1 VKVFQGERPMAGD
14 NRLLGKFGLDG
25 IPSAPRGVP
34 QIEVTF
40 DIDANGIVNVSAKD
54 KATSKAQHITIT
66 ASSGLSENDIQRMVK
81 DAQEHEAEDKKRRE
95 AIDARNKL
103 EALTFQVQKHLD
115 DNRDKIA
122 EGDRSELEAALK
134 DAKDTVDNNRD
145 PKDAAMFEGAF
156 ERLQKASHKMAEA
169 LYRTAA
175 GASAGA
181 ETPPTEGGEAPPPGA
196 GAGGKDDVID
206 AEYTEG
212 PKN

>member
-1 VKVFQGERPMAGD
+1 
-14 NRLLGKFGLDG
+14 
-25 IPSAPRGVP
+25 
-34 QIEVTF
+34 
-40 DIDANGIVNVSAKD
+40 VSAKD

-66 ASSGLSENDIQRMVK
+66 ASSGLSEAEIQRMVK
-81 DAQEHEAEDKKRRE
+81 DAAEHEAEDKKRRE
-95 AIDARNKL
+95 AIEARNKL

-122 EGDRSELEAALK
+122 EADRTELEAALK

-169 LYRTAA
+169 LYRSAA
-175 GASAGA
+175 GAAGGG
-181 ETPPTEGGEAPPPGA
+181 ETPPAGGEGEGAPAGGGA
-196 GAGGKDDVID
+196 AGGKDDVID

-212 PKN
+212 PKNT